1 MTRLCIAFSKK
12 WENLKEVGKRR
23 CENKIPYRI
32 LEIDDFC
39 LPNVTSEESLLLRSL
54 SFCCSA
60 LKG

>member
-39 LPNVTSEESLLLRSL
+39 LPNVTSAERYQ
-54 SFCCSA
+54 
-60 LKG
+60 